1 MEKLEL
7 VCQNFKIAG
16 TLNRISPFGEG
27 LINSSY
33 LVTMKDSP
41 TGYVLQKINHNI
53 FRDVETLQNN
63 IYRITS
69 HIRRKLEEKGE
80 ADIDRKVL
88 TLVETLNGKLYYCDS
103 ESYWRMTVMIPQS
116 RTFQMVNAENSYY
129 AGKAFGHFQ
138 AMLADIPGEPLGES
152 IPDFHNMSNRQESLR
167 KAVKKNLASR
177 LHEVSDLVKELEER
191 AEEMCMAERLHQ
203 EGALTKRINHCDTKV
218 NNLLFDQD
226 GKVLCVID
234 LDTAMPGFVSSD
246 FGDFMRTAG
255 NTGREDD
262 TDLAKV
268 NFNMEIFR
276 AYTRGYLE
284 EAKDFLTPVE
294 LEILPFGARL
304 LTYMQTVRFLTD
316 YLNGDTYYKITYPH
330 HNLDRTRA
338 QFKLLESI
346 EENYQDMLQYI
357 RSINLPAPQIR

>member
-1 MEKLEL
+1 MEKLKSI
-7 VCQNFKIAG
+7 CKQFKIAG
-16 TLNRISPFGEG
+16 TLNEIKPFGEG

-33 LVTMKDSP
+33 RVTLTDSP
-41 TGYVLQKINHNI
+41 AEYVLQRINHYI
-53 FRDVETLQNN
+53 FRDVEMLQNN

-69 HIRRKLEEKGE
+69 HIRKKLEEKGE
-80 ADIDRKVL
+80 RDIDRKVL
-88 TLVETLNGKLYYCDS
+88 TLVETLEGKLYYFDT
-103 ESYWRMTVMIPQS
+103 ESYWRMTILIPHS
-116 RTFQMVNAENSYY
+116 RTFQVVNAKNAYY

-138 AMLADIPGEPLGES
+138 AMLADIPGVPLGEP
-152 IPDFHNMSNRQESLR
+152 IPDFHNMTNRLESLR
-167 KAVKKNLASR
+167 EAVKKNLSGR
-177 LHEVSDLVKELEER
+177 LSEVSDLVKQLEQR

-203 EGALTKRINHCDTKV
+203 EGLLTKRINHCDTKV
-218 NNLLFDQD
+218 NNLLFDED

-262 TDLAKV
+262 TDLTKV
-268 NFNMEIFR
+268 TFNMVIFK
-276 AYTRGYLE
+276 AYTQGYLE
-284 EAKDFLTPVE
+284 EAKGFLTPME

-316 YLNGDTYYKITYPH
+316 YLNGDTYYKITYPL

-338 QFKLLESI
+338 QYKLLESI
-346 EENYQDMLQYI
+346 EENYEDMLRYI
-357 RSINLPAPQIR
+357 TSFN

>member
-1 MEKLEL
+1 MERIKLA
-7 VCQNFKIAG
+7 CQQFCIAG
-16 TLNRISPFGEG
+16 TINEIKPFGEG

-33 LVTMKDSP
+33 RVTLKDSP
-41 TGYVLQKINHNI
+41 EEYVLQKINHHI
-53 FRDVETLQNN
+53 FRDVEMLQNN

-80 ADIDRKVL
+80 AEIDRKVL
-88 TLVETLNGKLYYCDS
+88 TLVETLDGKLYYYDS
-103 ESYWRMTVMIPQS
+103 ESYWRMTVLIPQS
-116 RTFQMVNAENSYY
+116 RTFQEVNAKNSYY

-138 AMLADIPGEPLGES
+138 SMLADIPGEPLGET
-152 IPDFHNMSNRQESLR
+152 IPNFHNMSNRLESFR
-167 KAVKKNLASR
+167 EAVKRNPAGR
-177 LHEVSDLVKELEER
+177 LPEVSDLVKQLEER
-191 AEEMCMAERLHQ
+191 SEEMCLAERLHQ
-203 EGALTKRINHCDTKV
+203 QGELPKRINHCDTKV

-262 TDLAKV
+262 TDLTKV
-268 NFNMEIFR
+268 SFNMEIFR

-284 EAKDFLTPVE
+284 EARDFLTPVE

-316 YLNGDTYYKITYPH
+316 YLNGDTYYKITYPL

-346 EENYQDMLQYI
+346 EEHYRDMVHYI
-357 RSINLPAPQIR
+357 RSFKLSVSQVI